1 MIDPTIALAA
11 RQSAVRQVVDAVD
24 QLGRDMG
31 IGGHLNMAFR
41 PPSGI
46 PPELAALLAKLGAPV
61 EKKGES

>member
-1 MIDPTIALAA
+1 MDGAAALAA
-11 RQSAVRQVVDAVD
+11 RQLGVRQVADAVD
-24 QLGRDMG
+24 QLGRTMG

-46 PPELAALLAKLGAPV
+46 PPELAALLAKLGSPV